1 MLAYACMN
9 NVHNYSFPPILN
21 STRASYSLRHRF
33 MEANTQLMS
42 VLCICLTISDIYSYM
57 GRTGHSLHAGKPFRE
72 RGTGFL
78 R

>member
-21 STRASYSLRHRF
+21 SARASYSRWHRLT
-33 MEANTQLMS
+33 EANTQLMS
-42 VLCICLTISDIYSYM
+42 VSRICLTVSDIYSYM
-57 GRTGHSLHAGKPFRE
+57 GRTGHSLHAVKAFRE